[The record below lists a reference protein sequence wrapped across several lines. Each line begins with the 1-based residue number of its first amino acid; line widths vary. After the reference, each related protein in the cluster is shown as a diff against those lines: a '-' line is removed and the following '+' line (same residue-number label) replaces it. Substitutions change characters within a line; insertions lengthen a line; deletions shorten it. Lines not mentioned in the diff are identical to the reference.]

1 MSLKSKWE
9 FGSHTIILNLVTF
22 GTYYL
27 LAILVADFFR
37 AYGQFP
43 APNWPSASIA
53 LTAALMGGRRLW
65 PGIFLGSFF
74 ANYHLFDATVLVA
87 ALVSLTNTLG
97 PAVVAAII
105 LRLTGTTTPFYRF
118 RDVVIFILFGSGLH
132 GVVVAT
138 GGIAAGYAGGMLE
151 ASLLPSAW
159 LRWCLADAGGTLFFA
174 PTLLLWLHERKSHL
188 QRQQWWVLTLVSVA
202 TIALATLF
210 FFLIREKQHA
220 VSGLPYLLVAPL
232 LWVTVRH
239 SVRAGAT
246 LFSVVAVVACIGT
259 VSSYGPFILM
269 GAERPVVT
277 LGLMVVSLSISVL
290 AIGSLTAERSEALR
304 RLEEAN
310 EELEHRVMERTAELI
325 ASGDMLD
332 QQLTLQQRLIDAI
345 PTPVYYT
352 DEKGQYAGCNRAFEG
367 MLNIDSSA
375 IVGSDVQF
383 DHFPADSFSTQK
395 GRRETTLIDSA
406 GRTLHVLH
414 HRAPFFDSDGK
425 ERGVVGT
432 VLDITDRKQ
441 LEEKLF
447 QRATRDGMTGL
458 ANRTHFF
465 ENGEREIKRAVRS
478 GQPLC
483 ALMIDIDKFKSIN
496 DRFGHACGD
505 QAIVAV
511 ANVCQE
517 IMRTIDVIGRIGGEE
532 YAALL
537 AENSLDSARA
547 VAERLR
553 AAVNAL
559 RLVAGT
565 GEEIALT
572 ISVGITTLQEDDKT
586 LDDLLSRAD
595 RALYEAKKRGR
606 NCVCTA

>member
-1 MSLKSKWE
+1 MSPGSKWGLE
-9 FGSHTIILNLVTF
+9 PHAIILNLITL
-22 GTYYL
+22 GAYYL
-27 LAILVADFFR
+27 LAVLVAEFFR

-43 APNWPSASIA
+43 APNWPSAGIA

-74 ANYHLFDATVLVA
+74 ANYHLFHATVPVA
-87 ALVSLTNTLG
+87 ALISITNTLG
-97 PAVVAAII
+97 PAVAAAII

-118 RDVVIFILFGSGLH
+118 RDVVLFIIFGSGLH
-132 GVVVAT
+132 GVLVAS
-138 GGIAAGYAGGMLE
+138 GGIVAVYAGGVLE

-174 PTLLLWLHERKSHL
+174 PALLLWLQEGKIHVR
-188 QRQQWWVLTLVSVA
+188 RQQWWALILISIA
-202 TIALATLF
+202 TIALAILF
-210 FFLIREKQHA
+210 FFLTHEKRHA
-220 VSGLPYLLVAPL
+220 ISGLPYLLVAPL

-239 SVRAGAT
+239 SVRAGTT
-246 LFSVVAVVACIGT
+246 LFSVVAVVACVGT
-259 VSSYGPFILM
+259 LNGYGSFILI
-269 GAERPVVT
+269 GAERPLVT

-290 AIGSLTAERSEALR
+290 AIGSLTAERAEALR

-310 EELEHRVMERTAELI
+310 DELERRVMERTAELI
-325 ASGDMLD
+325 ASGAMLD
-332 QQLTLQQRLIDAI
+332 EQLTLQQRLIDAI

-352 DEKGQYAGCNRAFEG
+352 DERGQYAGCNHAFEE

-383 DHFPADSFSTQK
+383 DHFPTDRFSTQK
-395 GRRETTLIDSA
+395 SRRETTLTDST

-414 HRAPFFDSDGK
+414 HRAPFFDSEGK

-432 VLDITDRKQ
+432 VLDITDRKR

-447 QRATRDGMTGL
+447 QRATIDGMTRL

-465 ENGEREIKRAVRS
+465 ENGEREIKRAARS
-478 GQPLC
+478 GKSLC
-483 ALMIDIDKFKSIN
+483 AMMIDIDEFKSIN
-496 DRFGHACGD
+496 DRFGHAYGD

-511 ANVCQE
+511 ANICQDV
-517 IMRTIDVIGRIGGEE
+517 MRTVDIIGRIGGEE
-532 YAALL
+532 FAALL
-537 AENSLDSARA
+537 AETSLESAVA

-553 AAVNAL
+553 VAINAFRLAVD
-559 RLVAGT
+559 T
-565 GEEIALT
+565 GDEISLT
-572 ISVGITTLQEDDKT
+572 VSIGITMLQDEDKT
-586 LDDLLSRAD
+586 LDDVLCRAD